1 MEDFK
6 SDRRTRLRSAII
18 VTQVKM
24 GDERRYFFGYAKNLS
39 HTGVFV
45 QTISPKDVGEEFNIE
60 FTIPKT
66 ELKIFCKCKVVWNRR
81 FSESTAYEPG
91 MGLQFIGMAPEL
103 TNAIEDWVKQQV
115 EAALAEEL

>member
-60 FTIPKT
+60 FTIPRT
-66 ELKIFCKCKVVWNRR
+66 EIKILCKCRVVWNRR

-91 MGLQFIGMAPEL
+91 MGLQFIGMPPE
-103 TNAIEDWVKQQV
+103 TTKAIEDWVKQQV
-115 EAALAEEL
+115 EAALEEEL